1 MTEEQEL
8 ILDMFTQACLFGD
21 GYDHMC
27 ISAYEQA
34 QKYLIDHNIIDK
46 SECHR

>member
-1 MTEEQEL
+1 MKKEDIIE
-8 ILDMFTQACLFGD
+8 ILFYYHLT
-21 GYDHMC
+21 
-27 ISAYEQA
+27 YEQA